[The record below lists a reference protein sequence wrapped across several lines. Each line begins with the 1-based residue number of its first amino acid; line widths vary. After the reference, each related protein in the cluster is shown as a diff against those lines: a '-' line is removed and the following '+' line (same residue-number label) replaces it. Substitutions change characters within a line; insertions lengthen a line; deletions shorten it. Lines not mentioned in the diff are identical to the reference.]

1 METVRIID
9 LVIRIRT
16 IMLFQIRIK
25 TTGSIR
31 IRILVSRIRILVSK
45 IRIQVSKISKI
56 IFKISRALSI
66 RTIQT

>member
-1 METVRIID
+1 MPTVRIID

-16 IMLFQIRIK
+16 MVFQIRIK

-31 IRILVSRIRILVSK
+31 IRILVSKIRILVSK
-45 IRIQVSKISKI
+45 IKILVSK
-56 IFKISRALSI
+56 I

>member
-1 METVRIID
+1 MPTVRIID

-16 IMLFQIRIK
+16 MVFQIRIK

-31 IRILVSRIRILVSK
+31 IRILVSKIRILVSK
-45 IRIQVSKISKI
+45 IKILVSKIKILVSK
-56 IFKISRALSI
+56 I

>member
-1 METVRIID
+1 MPTVRIID
-9 LVIRIRT
+9 SVIRIRT

-31 IRILVSRIRILVSK
+31 IRIRILVSK

>member
-1 METVRIID
+1 MPTVRIID
-9 LVIRIRT
+9 SVIRIRT

-31 IRILVSRIRILVSK
+31 IRILVS
-45 IRIQVSKISKI
+45 KISKI